1 MLGIDLLHDGDL
13 VSLVHD
19 DQVFSLLETTLE
31 SSLKN
36 VVFAQNWG
44 IEKQLIP
51 QLENVG
57 VEFQQGL
64 ETHELVSR
72 QMMRVS
78 LAMVNQLALVW
89 LG

>member
-1 MLGIDLLHDGDL
+1 MGIDLLHDGDL
-13 VSLVHD
+13 VSLVND

-36 VVFAQNWG
+36 VGFAQIWG

-57 VEFQQGL
+57 VEFQQGS
-64 ETHELVSR
+64 ETHEVVSP
-72 QMMRVS
+72 QMMRVN

>member
-57 VEFQQGL
+57 VEFQPGL
-64 ETHELVSR
+64 ETRELVSR
-72 QMMRVS
+72 QMMRVN